1 MSFLKVCLPH
11 LLAHL
16 HHFMASSFISW
27 HFMADGLDCFLVS
40 VPVAILVELMVQE
53 IDSIQATT
61 AGITAVSLS
70 DHPNYF
76 FG

>member
-1 MSFLKVCLPH
+1 
-11 LLAHL
+11 
-16 HHFMASSFISW
+16 
-27 HFMADGLDCFLVS
+27 MADGLDCFLVN

-53 IDSIQATT
+53 IDLIQATT